1 MCYFELQI
9 KYSRA
14 LQNTSDLMSFMVI
27 TLTVFKVP
35 YGSHAIIAKQQIYQH
50 KSVLFLLGIEI
61 NSNSDV

>member
-35 YGSHAIIAKQQIYQH
+35 YGLHAIIAKQR
-50 KSVLFLLGIEI
+50 KSVFLLGIEI